1 MERKSFNKKL
11 LVGAVVG
18 TLAGAAVAM
27 LDKRTRE
34 NVVVKTKSYSQ
45 NTMHWIR
52 EVKEDPH
59 TFMSNVKE
67 GVDQVSKSFKE
78 VADTL
83 QNIFVHLD
91 EVKKMS
97 SKVIETA
104 KDAGEDMKEVGS
116 SLVNLNSN
124 SENNLEYGA
133 PMEKGE
139 TYPKLH

>member
-1 MERKSFNKKL
+1 MKRKNVKKKIL
-11 LVGAVVG
+11 TGAVVG
-18 TLAGAAVAM
+18 TLAGVAVAM
-27 LDKRTRE
+27 LDKRTRK
-34 NVVVKTKSYSQ
+34 NMIVKTKSYSQ

-97 SKVIETA
+97 SKVIEMA

-116 SLVNLNSN
+116 SLVNLNSH